1 MKLVT
6 SALGRWG
13 LEPARSSTSAK
24 VQIIFGR
31 CKLGGGWEVGGS
43 CPPLTDVFFTNVV
56 GALARLLFFFMVF

>member
-13 LEPARSSTSAK
+13 IRWIHLSTSAK

-31 CKLGGGWEVGGS
+31 CKQGGGWEMGGS
-43 CPPLTDVFFTNVV
+43 CPPLTEVFFTKWF
-56 GALARLLFFFMVF
+56 LAGE

>member
-24 VQIIFGR
+24 VQIISER
-31 CKLGGGWEVGGS
+31 CKQGGGWEMGGS
-43 CPPLTDVFFTNVV
+43 CPPLTEVFFTKW
-56 GALARLLFFFMVF
+56 VFTGD

>member
-24 VQIIFGR
+24 VQIIFER
-31 CKLGGGWEVGGS
+31 CKQGGGWEMGGS
-43 CPPLTDVFFTNVV
+43 CPPLTDVFFTNRVEPRQRF
-56 GALARLLFFFMVF
+56 LNLFMVF